1 MFKFELQQES
11 DMSKLTSI
19 REELEKLKTE
29 IMAKRSAPTE
39 TTAAARNVSKVV
51 AGLEAKLERQIGEL
65 NKLVKSSLDD
75 AEVTVAEHPVATV
88 AGAMALGIVIGRLS
102 AR

>member
-1 MFKFELQQES
+1 
-11 DMSKLTSI
+11 MSRLTNI

-29 IMAKRSAPTE
+29 ILAKRSNPTD
-39 TTAAARNVSKVV
+39 TALPGSSLGSTV
-51 AGLEAKLERQIGEL
+51 AGLEAKLEHQVGEL
-65 NKLVKSSLDD
+65 SKMVQSTLDD
-75 AEVTVAEHPVATV
+75 AETKVAEHPVATV